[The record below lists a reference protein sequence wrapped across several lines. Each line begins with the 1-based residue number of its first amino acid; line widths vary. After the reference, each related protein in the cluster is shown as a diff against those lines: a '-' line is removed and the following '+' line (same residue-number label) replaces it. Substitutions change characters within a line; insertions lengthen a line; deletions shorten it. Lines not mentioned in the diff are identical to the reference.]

1 MFKSGAVRIEKLP
14 ATPPIDDYGDG
25 EVKIHVKTGQI
36 DALAKVKEKKP
47 DAMRLN
53 THDPPPIRHL
63 EFFIAA
69 TAEGI
74 KVLIEIYDELLTR
87 FSSDNECKGG
97 IRTLREIAVSMQRNW
112 SPIAERYTIANRTR
126 SQAHSNH
133 PSESVSGHLRD
144 SLFSHSL
151 NGTSPYE
158 ILVALQGL
166 SMYLAHLESHYVALT
181 PTAGALWSKEVT
193 SSVEFGTMQ
202 VGRMKAWVGQQ
213 IKVRAPQ
220 TLLVPS
226 ENAFEEEERDPC

>member
-14 ATPPIDDYGDG
+14 ATPPIDDYGSG

-36 DALAKVKEKKP
+36 SALAKVKEAKP
-47 DAMRLN
+47 DAAKFN
-53 THDPPPIRHL
+53 TEDSPPIRHL

-74 KVLIEIYDELLTR
+74 KVLIEIYDKLLER
-87 FSSDNECKGG
+87 FEGDGECKGG
-97 IRTLREIAVSMQRNW
+97 IRTLREIAVSMERKW
-112 SPIAERYTIANRTR
+112 TPIAEKYPIPNRLPH
-126 SQAHSNH
+126 QEDSNH

-144 SLFSHSL
+144 SLFSHAL

-166 SMYLAHLESHYVALT
+166 WMYLAHLESHFVALT
-181 PTAGALWSKEVT
+181 PTAGALWSGAVT
-193 SSVEFGTMQ
+193 SAVEFGVVQ

-213 IKVRAPQ
+213 VKVRAPQ
-220 TLLVPS
+220 TLLVPTRGV
-226 ENAFEEEERDPC
+226 FEEEVGDPC